1 MMGQGHRGLHM
12 VTVTL
17 MFIGGLNW
25 GVYALTGWEVGSL
38 FGGMM
43 TTGAKVVYILVGL
56 ATLYEI
62 AMHGKHCRMCK
73 PDGMSGGSGMG
84 MNKPA
89 M

>member
-25 GVYALTGWEVGSL
+25 LVYAVFGSEVGTWL
-38 FGGMM
+38 FGSM
-43 TTGAKVVYILVGL
+43 TATGSMVVYVLVGL

-62 AMHGKHCRMCK
+62 VMHGKHCRMCK
-73 PDGMSGGSGMG
+73 PDIA
-84 MNKPA
+84 KPA
-89 M
+89 GQM